1 MLRFRVAVARVAVST
16 GGETGRSPVLALPVG
31 VQGADVAGFGLW
43 EAFFGEGDGPLAGVY
58 GPVVLSASQGQI

>member
-1 MLRFRVAVARVAVST
+1 MS
-16 GGETGRSPVLALPVG
+16 PVG

-58 GPVVLSASQGQI
+58 GAMVFAASQRQILHRRFPAGTPMDHMMGITP